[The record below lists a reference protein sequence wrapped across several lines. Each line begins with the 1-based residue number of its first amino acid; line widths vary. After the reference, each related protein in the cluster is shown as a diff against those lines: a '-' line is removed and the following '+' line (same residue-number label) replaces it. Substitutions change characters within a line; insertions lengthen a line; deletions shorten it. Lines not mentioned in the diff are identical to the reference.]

1 MARDNRVLDQG
12 DIDALLRQFADSGA
26 RIADSGDIRYR
37 MRLQQRGGVL
47 WLQIDGIVMQPIASE
62 FTDRLKSLIDSGGV
76 ATALVDMRKCSYLCS
91 SALGVLA
98 MLLQGNRTVDGKVVL
113 LGASEKIRRMMEIIG
128 LGDHFVTVER
138 EEDAAR
144 YLLLLPGGHGLAR
157 RPKA

>member
-1 MARDNRVLDQG
+1 MPGDKRILDQG

-47 WLQIDGIVMQPIASE
+47 WLQIHGIVMQPVPTE
-62 FTDRLKSLIDSGGV
+62 FSDRLKKLIDTGGV
-76 ATALVDMRKCSYLCS
+76 ATALVDMRTCTYLCS

-98 MLLQGNRTVDGKVVL
+98 MLLQGNRTVGGKVVL
-113 LGASEKIRRMMEIIG
+113 LGASEKIRRMMEIVG

-144 YLLLLPGGHGLAR
+144 YLLLLPGGPGLAR
-157 RPKA
+157 RPKP

>member
-1 MARDNRVLDQG
+1 MARDNRVLAQG
-12 DIDALLRQFADSGA
+12 DITALLRQFADTGA

-62 FTDRLKSLIDSGGV
+62 FTDRLKNLIDTGGI
-76 ATALVDMRKCSYLCS
+76 ATALVDMRTCTYLCS

-128 LGDHFVTVER
+128 LGEHFVTVEH

-144 YLLLLPGGHGLAR
+144 YLLLLPGGPGLAR

>member
-1 MARDNRVLDQG
+1 MARDHRTLDQG

-47 WLQIDGIVMQPIASE
+47 WLQIDGIVMQPVPSE
-62 FTDRLKSLIDSGGV
+62 FTDRLKKLIDTGGI
-76 ATALVDMRKCSYLCS
+76 ATALVDMRKCTYLCS

-128 LGDHFVTVER
+128 LGDYFVTVDR

-157 RPKA
+157 RPKV

>member
-1 MARDNRVLDQG
+1 MPEDRRILDQG

-47 WLQIDGIVMQPIASE
+47 WLAIDGVVMQPVPTE
-62 FTDRLKSLIDSGGV
+62 FSDRLKQVIDSGGV
-76 ATALVDMRKCSYLCS
+76 ATALVDLRTCTYLCS

-98 MLLQGNRTVDGKVVL
+98 MLLQGNRTVDGRVVL

-128 LGDHFVTVER
+128 LGEHFVNVER

-144 YLLLLPGGHGLAR
+144 YLLLLPGGPGLAR
-157 RPKA
+157 PRRP